1 MSAPKVKSGRLARAS
16 ILLMIALGVFSFL
29 VNEAVAA
36 ILIALGVAMYLFEWW
51 LVRKVERA
59 SAATG

>member
-1 MSAPKVKSGRLARAS
+1 MSAPKVKSGRLARAA

-51 LVRKVERA
+51 LVRKVGRA
-59 SAATG
+59 SATTG